1 MLAYAA
7 GRPRIAERSS
17 NPNAMLGIIAA
28 HVALAALVMSA
39 KMELPPRTH
48 FTKTVVDFIPLP
60 KEPPPKPITTKLP
73 QPPMPVPIAHPRHL
87 DETQQT
93 PPTWDPMPLPRDPGT
108 SPVPGPGAQV
118 DVRPNPIP
126 LPAPTGARLLTSS
139 SELKPPYPPSKL
151 LTEQEAVLKLR
162 LTINASGR
170 VIAVDPVGS
179 ADRVFLEAARR
190 HITAHWRYRPAT
202 EGGRAVASST
212 VITLEFRLDG

>member
-7 GRPRIAERSS
+7 SRPRVAERIS
-17 NPNAMLGIIAA
+17 NPNAMLAIIAA

-39 KMELPPRTH
+39 KLELPPRPT
-48 FTKTVVDFIPLP
+48 FTRTVIDFIPLP

-73 QPPMPVPIAHPRHL
+73 QPPLPAPTPHPRQS
-87 DETQQT
+87 DETQPT
-93 PPTWDPMPLPRDPGT
+93 PPTGDPIPLPRDSGT
-108 SPVPGPGAQV
+108 SPGSGPGPQV

-126 LPAPTGARLLTSS
+126 LPAPTGARLLTPP

-162 LTINASGR
+162 LTIDASGR
-170 VIAVDPVGS
+170 VIAVDPVEA

-190 HITAHWRYRPAT
+190 HIMAHWRYRPAT
-202 EGGRAVASST
+202 EGGRAVATST